1 MSHPLFYKTRNFAG
15 REIIDRLE
23 KLVAESNQTI
33 FNKNEESDYFYI
45 VVQGLVCISDF
56 GDNLGSKFIERGHYF
71 GDLGLVNKAKRS
83 ATAKAIM
90 KTKLLALKK
99 DDFLRV
105 SLELSRKI
113 QKQAYKQIKN
123 IKAFSYLKL
132 NEKHRMSFFA
142 MELKFPKGSVI
153 FREGENSDCFFVV
166 KSGKVKI
173 TVPDK

>member
-1 MSHPLFYKTRNFAG
+1 
-15 REIIDRLE
+15 
-23 KLVAESNQTI
+23 VAEPNQII
-33 FNKNEESDYFYI
+33 FSKNDDSDYFYI
-45 VVQGLVCISDF
+45 VVEGLVCISDF

-113 QKQAYKQIKN
+113 QK
-123 IKAFSYLKL
+123 
-132 NEKHRMSFFA
+132 
-142 MELKFPKGSVI
+142 
-153 FREGENSDCFFVV
+153 
-166 KSGKVKI
+166 
-173 TVPDK
+173 